1 MAIGTFGE
9 HPGRLKFTGTC
20 VTPEPRRDNL
30 NEQLGAL
37 CRRAVGEGLEGEL
50 QRVGHHAAEGAD
62 AQADGMHPVGPGLPG
77 LFEYLIQSAL
87 HDG

>member
-9 HPGRLKFTGTC
+9 HPGGLKFMAARGA
-20 VTPEPRRDNL
+20 PKPRGDIL
-30 NEQLGAL
+30 DEQLGAL
-37 CRRAVGEGLEGEL
+37 RWRAVSQGLKSEL
-50 QRVGHHAAEGAD
+50 QRVGHHAAQGAD
-62 AQADGMHPVGPGLPG
+62 AQADGMHPAGPGLPG